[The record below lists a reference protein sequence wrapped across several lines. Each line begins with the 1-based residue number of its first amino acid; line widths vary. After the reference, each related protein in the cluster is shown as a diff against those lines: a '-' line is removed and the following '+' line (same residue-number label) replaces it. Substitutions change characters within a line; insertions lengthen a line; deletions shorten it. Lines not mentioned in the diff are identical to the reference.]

1 MKRLRTVPKIYV
13 VFLLLTFLCVFVFFL
28 QLYVTN
34 TVNREGVERIAA
46 LEKEIAQYSEEIER
60 MNLDIATYSALQRVE
75 QRAKE
80 LGYEKRENLEYIR

>member
-1 MKRLRTVPKIYV
+1 MRKLRTVPKLYAT
-13 VFLLLTFLCVFVFFL
+13 FLLLTFLTVFVFFL

-34 TVNREGVERIAA
+34 TVNREGVERIAI

-75 QRAKE
+75 QRAQE
-80 LGYEKRENLEYIR
+80 LGYEKRDNLEYIR